1 MNNNIILIGMPGA
14 GKSTVGVL
22 LAKALGY
29 NFIDTD
35 IIIQGRLNNRLYKI
49 IEENGVAYFLQAEN
63 KIISEVCAERS
74 VIATGGSA
82 VFGKEAMEHLKQM
95 GKVVYIKLGCDEIK
109 KRVNNIT
116 TRGIVMKKGET
127 IEDIYSERAPLY
139 ERYADITV
147 DAENTAIE
155 EAVEKIFSLL
165 E

>member
-1 MNNNIILIGMPGA
+1 M
-14 GKSTVGVL
+14 
-22 LAKALGY
+22 
-29 NFIDTD
+29 
-35 IIIQGRLNNRLYKI
+35 
-49 IEENGVAYFLQAEN
+49 QAEN
-63 KIISEVCAERS
+63 KIISEINAEHC
-74 VIATGGSA
+74 VIATGGSV

>member
-1 MNNNIILIGMPGA
+1 MNDNIILIGMPGA

-35 IIIQGRLNNRLYKI
+35 LIIQGRLNSRLYKI
-49 IEENGVAYFLQAEN
+49 IEDHGIAYFLQAEN
-63 KIISEVCAERS
+63 KIISEINAEHS

-147 DAENTAIE
+147 DAENTVIE

>member
-1 MNNNIILIGMPGA
+1 MYDNIILIGMPGA

-35 IIIQGRLNNRLYKI
+35 LIIQGRLNNRLYKI
-49 IEENGVAYFLQAEN
+49 IEEHGIAYFLQAEN
-63 KIISEVCAERS
+63 RIVSEVSADHT
-74 VIATGGSA
+74 VIATGGSV
-82 VFGKEAMEHLKQM
+82 VFGKEAMEHLMQM

-109 KRVNNIT
+109 RRINNIT
-116 TRGIVMKKGET
+116 TRGIVMKKGEA

-147 DAENTAIE
+147 DAENTTIE

>member
-1 MNNNIILIGMPGA
+1 MNDDVILIGMPGA

-29 NFIDTD
+29 DFIDTD
-35 IIIQGRLNNRLYKI
+35 LIIQGRLNNRLYKI
-49 IEENGVAYFLQAEN
+49 IEEHGIDYFLQAEN
-63 KIISEVCAERS
+63 KIVSEVHADHT
-74 VIATGGSA
+74 VIATGGSV
-82 VFGKEAMEHLKQM
+82 VFGKEAMENLRQM

-109 KRVNNIT
+109 RRVNNIT
-116 TRGIVMKKGET
+116 TRGIVMKKDET

-147 DAENTAIE
+147 DVGNTTIE
-155 EAVEKIFSLL
+155 EAVEKILSLL

>member
-1 MNNNIILIGMPGA
+1 MNDNVILIGMPGA

-29 NFIDTD
+29 DFIDTD
-35 IIIQGRLNNRLYKI
+35 LIIQGRLNNRLYKI
-49 IEENGVAYFLQAEN
+49 IEEHGIDYFLQAEN
-63 KIISEVCAERS
+63 KIVSEVSADRT
-74 VIATGGSA
+74 VIATGGSV
-82 VFGKEAMEHLKQM
+82 VFGKEAMEHLRQM

-109 KRVNNIT
+109 RRVKNIT
-116 TRGIVMKKGET
+116 TRGVVMKKDET

-147 DAENTAIE
+147 DVENTTIE
-155 EAVEKIFSLL
+155 EAVEKILSLL